1 MGMRQTNRWHWA
13 STFAAVV
20 ALGTLLPACHCEEQR
35 EKGVEILAREYENAL
50 ACCRKL
56 EDPVAAA
63 ECAADMGHRRD
74 CVDLWICEA
83 FKSCK
88 DGRNKGIREFFEAL
102 GEFIFRCV
110 GLIRTA
116 DGTVLNPVPVLPVD
130 TMSLQLSGSPSSTT
144 CTDASSALLGY
155 RLTGAIALGG
165 IDARFPITM
174 EFAATLPTQG
184 IDEGPTQRI
193 VCCAIRVDIA
203 GEQLN
208 LQRDAT
214 NPSYFFMRDGAE
226 YLGLAMTGVASGPVE
241 EHIEVPLVNDD
252 CGSVAFKKSCQKILR
267 KVRGIES
274 IPFIFWME
282 IPVQR
287 SGETITLGASTP
299 LDTRSV
305 FPHAPSPTADWTGDL
320 TVDSLDID
328 AFYAD
333 SILVRDLTGDG
344 IYDAHDEALFLERW
358 SAAQA

>member
-20 ALGTLLPACHCEEQR
+20 ALATLLPACHCEEQR

-214 NPSYFFMRDGAE
+214 NPSYFFMRVDQGRPGRVPSTAE
-226 YLGLAMTGVASGPVE
+226 ASHSRSRVRRFCARSEALSRFHSSSGWRFRCSDRARPSRLARARRLTLAAS
-241 EHIEVPLVNDD
+241 
-252 CGSVAFKKSCQKILR
+252 
-267 KVRGIES
+267 
-274 IPFIFWME
+274 
-282 IPVQR
+282 
-287 SGETITLGASTP
+287 
-299 LDTRSV
+299 
-305 FPHAPSPTADWTGDL
+305 SPTRQVQPQIGP
-320 TVDSLDID
+320 
-328 AFYAD
+328 
-333 SILVRDLTGDG
+333 G
-344 IYDAHDEALFLERW
+344 I
-358 SAAQA
+358 